1 VCGGLLDLHAGNL
14 AYRGSLVKS
23 LSPRGCPPERT
34 AA

>member
-14 AYRGSLVKS
+14 AYRGSLVK
-23 LSPRGCPPERT
+23 G